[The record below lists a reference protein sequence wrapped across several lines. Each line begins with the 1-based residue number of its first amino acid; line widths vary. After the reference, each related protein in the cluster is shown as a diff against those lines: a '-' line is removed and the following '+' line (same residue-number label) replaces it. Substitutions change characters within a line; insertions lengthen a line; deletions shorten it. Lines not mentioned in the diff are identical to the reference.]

1 LEGRVDIVR
10 VEFFGGAR
18 VVTGS
23 CFLVNTGKRNI
34 MIDCGL
40 FQGTKELKE
49 RNYCDFPF
57 DPQEIDC
64 IFLTHAHIDHSGL
77 IPKLCKKGF
86 RGNIYATNATK
97 DLCQIMLQDSGYIQE
112 MEVERKNRKRKR
124 AGEPLLEP
132 IYTSQDGM
140 DAIDQ
145 FRVLNYREVYEFD
158 EIKVRLL
165 DAGHILGSSII
176 EMWVEEGAHWTKLVF
191 TGDLGNTNQPI
202 IRDPWP
208 CEEADYLFIESTYGT
223 REHDHNLDR
232 RSQLLEIIEK
242 TLNSGGNIIIPSF
255 AVGRTQNVIYELNA
269 LVGEGRLPDVRVY
282 VDSPLAISA
291 TEIFKSNPDCYDAN
305 AKALLESGDNP
316 LDFKNLTFTLSVEE
330 SKALNEIKSGAIIIS
345 ASGMCDAGRIKHH
358 LKHNL
363 WREECSVLLI
373 GYQAQGTLGRRLA
386 DGEKQVTIHGE
397 KISVNA
403 SIYYIEAFSAHADRN
418 GLIHWVG
425 NMNHKPKTIFTVH
438 GEEDVSL
445 AFGEE
450 LTNNHGYNVIVPS
463 IGDVVELQERARKV
477 ATIPAVYIPYEES
490 IEQMEK
496 AYAQIQQGVDT
507 IATHDSLMEWLSRFN
522 VKLKKLN
529 EDTERKIRK
538 KIANKKGE
546 V

>member
-1 LEGRVDIVR
+1 MR

-23 CFLVNTGKRNI
+23 CFVIDTGKRKI

-49 RNYCDFPF
+49 RNYSEFPF
-57 DPQEIDC
+57 DPHEIDC
-64 IFLTHAHIDHSGL
+64 VFLTHAHIDHSGL

-86 RGNIYATNATK
+86 EGSIFATHATK

-112 MEVERKNRKRKR
+112 MEVERKNRKKMR

-132 IYTSQDGM
+132 IYTSQDGRN
-140 DAIDQ
+140 AIDQ
-145 FRVLNYREVYEFD
+145 FKALEYRKVYEFG

-176 EMWVEEGAHWTKLVF
+176 EMWVQEGSHWTKLVF

-223 REHDHNLDR
+223 REHEDELDR
-232 RSQLLEIIEK
+232 RSRLLDVIK
-242 TLNSGGNIIIPSF
+242 STLDAGGNLIIPAF
-255 AVGRTQNVIYELNA
+255 AVGRTQDIIYELNA
-269 LVGEGRLPDVRVY
+269 LVGQGKLPNVPVY

-305 AKALLESGDNP
+305 ARALLESGDNP
-316 LDFKNLTFTLSVEE
+316 LDFKNLTFTLTADE
-330 SKALNEIKSGAIIIS
+330 SKTLNEIKGGAIIIS
-345 ASGMCDAGRIKHH
+345 ASGMCDAGRVKHH

-363 WREECSVLLI
+363 WRKECSVLLV
-373 GYQAQGTLGRRLA
+373 GYQAQGTLGRRLV

-403 SIYYIEAFSAHADRN
+403 SIYCIDAFSAHADRT
-418 GLIHWVG
+418 GLINWISG
-425 NMNHKPKTIFTVH
+425 IRRKPKTIFAVH
-438 GEEDVSL
+438 GEEDTSV
-445 AFGEE
+445 AFAEE
-450 LTNNHGYNVIVPS
+450 LINDYGFTVTVPN
-463 IGDVVELQERARKV
+463 IGDVIQLEDAARKI
-477 ATIPAVYIPYEES
+477 ATIPALRIPHEES
-490 IEQMEK
+490 MEQMEK
-496 AYAQIQQGVDT
+496 AYREIQEGVKSIVDRE
-507 IATHDSLMEWLSRFN
+507 SLFEWLVRFN
-522 VKLKKLN
+522 AKLKKLY
-529 EDTERKIRK
+529 EETENAIQK
-538 KIANKKGE
+538 KASGR
-546 V
+546 